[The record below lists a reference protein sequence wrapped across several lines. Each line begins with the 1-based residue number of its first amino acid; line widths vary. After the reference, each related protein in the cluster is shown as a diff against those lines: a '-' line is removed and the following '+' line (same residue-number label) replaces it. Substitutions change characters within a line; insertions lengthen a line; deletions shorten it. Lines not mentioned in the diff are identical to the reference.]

1 MAVDSAAH
9 IASFDTAKPAGSD
22 PASELDNNVRH
33 VKTVIKTDLPNIA
46 GPVTASHTE
55 LNYVV
60 GVTSAIQTQID
71 AKAPSAS
78 PTFTGTP
85 LAPTATAG
93 TSTTQIATT
102 AFTQTAIAA
111 VNAVTGLTRSTT
123 SSTSFSV
130 GLGQLIACT
139 AATAWAATAPTS
151 LTVGGAFGVLSQN
164 NSTSN
169 TIDFGAN
176 GVMGANGTIVTGVLT
191 LDQVKPAYVFSWF
204 GDYFREV

>member
-111 VNAVTGLTRSTT
+111 VNAVTGLTRSYT
-123 SSTSFSV
+123 SSTSFAV
-130 GLGQLIACT
+130 GAGQEIACT
-139 AATAWAATAPTS
+139 AATAWAATFPASP
-151 LTVGGAFGVLSQN
+151 TVGMTCAVCPQN
-164 NSTSN
+164 NLTTN
-169 TIDFGAN
+169 TIDFGSN
-176 GVMGANGTIVTGVLT
+176 SVMGANGTAVSGVLT
-191 LDQVKPAYVFSWF
+191 LDQVKAVYLFTWF
-204 GDYFREV
+204 GDYWREA